1 MKVSLQYIPKRY
13 NVRPLTNTKLNGGR
27 IAKIDTFIS
36 CCGDKI
42 REDAIWTIN
51 KSIQSTE
58 EASYGFAFV
67 GLSELLKIPVIVKIM
82 LNDPQGRR
90 EVKIQKFFRDHPHIN
105 IVQGI
110 CEFKCYDDLIKWKS
124 EIKQP
129 TNLCSNSEN
138 KERREIFIIIQEF
151 IHRGDL
157 EGHYEKINY
166 NQWKSIFLQM
176 LFAVLELFEKYGFFY
191 DDWKIRNILLDET
204 NKKKLEY
211 YAFGKKWS
219 VDNTFNLS
227 PVFTD
232 FSLCTFVSKTPEH
245 LAYQISF
252 CVDTFGRIC
261 PNKDIQILCEIFA
274 LNIENIQSFNVIIR
288 NIEVF
293 LDSIE

>member
-1 MKVSLQYIPKRY
+1 
-13 NVRPLTNTKLNGGR
+13 
-27 IAKIDTFIS
+27 
-36 CCGDKI
+36 
-42 REDAIWTIN
+42 
-51 KSIQSTE
+51 
-58 EASYGFAFV
+58 
-67 GLSELLKIPVIVKIM
+67 
-82 LNDPQGRR
+82 
-90 EVKIQKFFRDHPHIN
+90 
-105 IVQGI
+105 
-110 CEFKCYDDLIKWKS
+110 
-124 EIKQP
+124 
-129 TNLCSNSEN
+129 
-138 KERREIFIIIQEF
+138 
-151 IHRGDL
+151 
-157 EGHYEKINY
+157 
-166 NQWKSIFLQM
+166 M

-204 NKKKLEY
+204 NNKKLEY

-232 FSLCTFVSKTPEH
+232 FSLCTFVSKTPEN